1 LCLVKLIDN
10 YSMKLVGCKTVNLL
24 SDGSLNIFFKGFLS
38 NKQLVVNEKDNKNF
52 YLNKKKIVKKV
63 HSELSTE
70 YKKKYLI

>member
-10 YSMKLVGCKTVNLL
+10 YSMKLVSCKTVNLL
-24 SDGSLNIFFKGFLS
+24 SDGSLNIAFKGFLS
-38 NKQLVVNEKDNKNF
+38 NKQLLVNEKDNKNF

>member
-10 YSMKLVGCKTVNLL
+10 YIMKLVSCKTVNLL
-24 SDGSLNIFFKGFLS
+24 SDGSLNIYFKGFLS
-38 NKQLVVNEKDNKNF
+38 NKQLLVNDKDNKNF